1 MLYEIAHFVKDK
13 FNFVWNVIEWGNA
26 IAFRMRYAKRMATIP
41 SILQSCSIDFTLRA
55 TTEEDAETLESF
67 FARQPK
73 EAFTFFNP
81 HAFDTKAIQKV
92 IRNKAF
98 LTYIVEKNQEIVG
111 YFFLRC
117 FVNGKCFRGKIV
129 DAQWRNK
136 GIAKQMGAA
145 MTRITSTLGI
155 RMYGTIAPDNFA
167 SMASSKAVNEVKV
180 IKTLPNGYYFIEY
193 LPKE

>member
-1 MLYEIAHFVKDK
+1 MIYEIAHFVKDK
-13 FNFVWNVIEWGNA
+13 FGFVWDAIECGNSL
-26 IAFRMRYAKRMATIP
+26 AFRMRYAKRMAAIP
-41 SILQSCSIDFTLRA
+41 GVLQSCSGDYTLRA
-55 TTEEDAETLESF
+55 TVEEDADTLESF

-73 EAFTFFNP
+73 NAFTFFNP
-81 HAFDTKAIQKV
+81 HAFDAKAIRKT

-98 LTYIVEKNQEIVG
+98 LTYVVEKDNEIVG

-136 GIAKQMGAA
+136 GIAKLMGTA

-180 IKTLPNGYYFIEY
+180 IKTLSNGYYYIEY